1 MDTILY
7 PDFLEDITSYQAVS
21 DFWQVK
27 LDPLFRELGL
37 SKQNYLNTTMVNG
50 VALQDGNPIYQAFFP
65 ELKKAVR
72 IIQEEPLLPAVASY
86 LVNQIQGTKNQIF

>member
-1 MDTILY
+1 MDNILY